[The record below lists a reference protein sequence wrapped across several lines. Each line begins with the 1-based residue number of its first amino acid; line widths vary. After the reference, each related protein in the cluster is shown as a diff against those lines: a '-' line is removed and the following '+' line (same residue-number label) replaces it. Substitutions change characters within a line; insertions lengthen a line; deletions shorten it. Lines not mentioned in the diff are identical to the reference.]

1 MDKMQIISEN
11 WCGYC
16 KALKKMMSDKGIPFE
31 EFDMASPRGVQVITE
46 TGADVIPVLF
56 DGKDYHIGKAALK
69 FIRNYEKPSL
79 ISKFLGFFQEK
90 VGRGRSSARRTKWRD
105 SARTKF

>member
-16 KALKKMMSDKGIPFE
+16 KALKKMMSDKGIQFE
-31 EFDMASPRGVQVITE
+31 EFDMASPTGVRVMTE

-56 DGKDYHIGKAALK
+56 DGKEYHIGKAALK

-79 ISKFLGFFQEK
+79 VSRIINFFK
-90 VGRGRSSARRTKWRD
+90 K
-105 SARTKF
+105 K

>member
-16 KALKKMMSDKGIPFE
+16 KALKKMMSEKGIPFE
-31 EFDMASPRGVQVITE
+31 EFDMASPTGVRVMNE

-69 FIRNYEKPSL
+69 FIRNYETPSL
-79 ISKFLGFFQEK
+79 ISKILRFFRK
-90 VGRGRSSARRTKWRD
+90 K
-105 SARTKF
+105 